1 MVSYWLKVMPFTVV
15 LPRLMA
21 VLSWKEMKMVFGL
34 VFLLIQMEMMETQ
47 WEEVEKCDVG
57 VGPGLVLSGV
67 YEKKKKEWW
76 LCYFLSF
83 LKKRKAGARGRFVL
97 RSLLLLSMDFT
108 IIYKGWKKGM
118 RCLSRFMTLNSNGK
132 DPIVGQKWT
141 SQATKAR
148 LHKLIKLLSL
158 ERCCDTYKDDH
169 PTRIKMGW
177 STMSNHEKWLVCF
190 VWWRN
195 KALNIFKKQSFRQ
208 LFK

>member
-1 MVSYWLKVMPFTVV
+1 MGWFFCWYKWKWWKHSEKRLKSVMLGLDQDWFCLVS
-15 LPRLMA
+15 
-21 VLSWKEMKMVFGL
+21 MK
-34 VFLLIQMEMMETQ
+34 
-47 WEEVEKCDVG
+47 KRRK
-57 VGPGLVLSGV
+57 SGGCV
-67 YEKKKKEWW
+67 IFS
-76 LCYFLSF
+76 LFF
-83 LKKRKAGARGRFVL
+83 KRKAGARGRFVL